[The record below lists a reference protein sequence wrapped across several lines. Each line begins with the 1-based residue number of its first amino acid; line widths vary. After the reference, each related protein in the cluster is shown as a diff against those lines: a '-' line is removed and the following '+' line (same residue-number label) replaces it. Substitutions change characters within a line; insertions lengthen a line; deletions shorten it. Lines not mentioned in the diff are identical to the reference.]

1 MSSGPAVRQHGV
13 ATHLVE
19 VAVCAVDGLA
29 HPHPGVDQP
38 RLADPLLRVLV
49 VDDHPA
55 VRTGLFHLLDDQSD
69 LEVVDAVPSADA
81 ALQIAERE
89 RVDVAVVDYQLGTR
103 SGLWLSR
110 MLKRLDRAPGVV
122 IYSAYCEGPLA
133 VAAVVAQADWL
144 ASKATVG
151 GEICGIVRAV
161 AGGRTSLPAV
171 PGALV
176 GAMRG
181 RLGAED
187 QAIFGMLLAGID
199 VAEISATIGLS
210 RAALDAR
217 MWGMLAKLEH
227 LRSDP
232 PLADRGSQRRTRRR
246 GC

>member
-1 MSSGPAVRQHGV
+1 MPAVDRP
-13 ATHLVE
+13 ARPYPR
-19 VAVCAVDGLA
+19 VDRPILGT
-29 HPHPGVDQP
+29 PP
-38 RLADPLLRVLV
+38 LRVLV

-55 VRTGLFHLLDDQSD
+55 VRTGLFHLLDDQPD

-81 ALQIAERE
+81 ALRVAERE

-110 MLKRLDRAPGVV
+110 MLKRGDPAPGVV

-133 VAAVVAQADWL
+133 VAAVVAEADWL
-144 ASKATVG
+144 ASKAAVG
-151 GEICGIVRAV
+151 SEICGIVRAV
-161 AGGRTSLPAV
+161 ARGRTSLPAV

-181 RLGAED
+181 RLCAED

-199 VAEISATIGLS
+199 GAEISATIGLS

-217 MWGMLAKLEH
+217 MWGMLGKLER
-227 LRSDP
+227 LRPDP
-232 PLADRGSQRRTRRR
+232 PLAHGASQRRVRRR